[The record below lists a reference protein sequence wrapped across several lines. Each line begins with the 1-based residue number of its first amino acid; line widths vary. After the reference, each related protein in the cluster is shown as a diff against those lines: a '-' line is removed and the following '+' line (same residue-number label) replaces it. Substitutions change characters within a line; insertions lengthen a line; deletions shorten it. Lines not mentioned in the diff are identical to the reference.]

1 MYYGKEKT
9 PNEGQL
15 VICRCPNWNEEG
27 YQIAVFENKEFQFS
41 GQPNNQ
47 FNDLVIAWTPLN
59 EDGEQTDNIHTK
71 DAKKYEELSYKVAA
85 CYGKED
91 EDGKWVEHEENDSD
105 LGTIGEITASHFG
118 WL

>member
-9 PNEGQL
+9 PNESQL

-41 GQPNNQ
+41 GQPNDQ

-59 EDGEQTDNIHTK
+59 EDGEQTENIHTK
-71 DAKKYEELSYKVAA
+71 DAKKYEELSDKVAA

-91 EDGKWVEHEENDSD
+91 EDGEWVENNESD
-105 LGTIGEITASHFG
+105 LGTIGEIAASHFG